1 LDYLE
6 VHIYFLV
13 SIKLTNARMVTKIH
27 TVPRAKKT
35 SFGFGSVYFRCFFFG
50 SVSICTGL
58 FALTLPN
65 AATGEIPAE
74 RASHRRRHAYPGTQH
89 NFVQHTKEQQ
99 LETSTQDSR
108 S

>member
-1 LDYLE
+1 MLE
-6 VHIYFLV
+6 WLPKFILYQEPKKHLLVLVRFISDVFFLV
-13 SIKLTNARMVTKIH
+13 RFQYAQAYLH
-27 TVPRAKKT
+27 WP
-35 SFGFGSVYFRCFFFG
+35 Y
-50 SVSICTGL
+50 
-58 FALTLPN
+58 N

-74 RASHRRRHAYPGTQH
+74 PPCASHRRRHAYPGTQH